1 MREIVPTTEAP
12 LASPEAKPF
21 PNQAVGILLALLAGA
36 VVGLCLGLSPISP
49 ETGVFVGG
57 CANVSCLA
65 LVGFVAGQ
73 KISAREALWRVLVAG
88 TLCWLFGLTNVA
100 LGQLSPWQFALSNP
114 IISLGLAISGWLLG
128 NFTSNL
134 NKPQKNHA

>member
-1 MREIVPTTEAP
+1 MREIVPTSEATP
-12 LASPEAKPF
+12 ASPEAKPF

-57 CANVSCLA
+57 CANISCLA

-73 KISAREALWRVLVAG
+73 KISAREALWRVLCPPTRNKAESMLRPRSTV
-88 TLCWLFGLTNVA
+88 TKDRIK
-100 LGQLSPWQFALSNP
+100 PWR
-114 IISLGLAISGWLLG
+114 
-128 NFTSNL
+128 TR
-134 NKPQKNHA
+134 HD